1 MINNK
6 RFQIFISST
15 YLDLVEERQAV
26 LKAILELE
34 HIPAGMEL
42 FPATDA
48 SAWELIKSVIDE
60 SDYYVLI
67 VGGKYGSLHPD
78 GLGFTEMEYDYAFDK
93 KKPVIALLH
102 NSPDQIPRSKTE
114 IDEAQWKRLERFR
127 EKVRKNH
134 TCQFWTSAHDL
145 KASVIV
151 SLTSMFKRNPAVGW
165 VRADSVP
172 SGARVEDVLLLK
184 ERIAELEAQ
193 LHASR
198 IMPAAGTE
206 DLAQGTDDHE
216 VKVEVQT
223 NSHIYS
229 AYPVVFSW
237 DDLFANAA
245 PALLNEAS
253 DAELRYAIKEYV
265 EGEAK
270 RVFQEDDD
278 IPKAQKLYSN
288 AELSSSELDTCIVQ
302 FRALGLIVES
312 QRKRSVTDSGKYW
325 ALTPYGDHKLVQ
337 LRAMRK
343 GAQDRFPNAP
353 GAED

>member
-15 YLDLVEERQAV
+15 YLDLIDERQSV
-26 LKAILELE
+26 LKAVLELE

-48 SAWELIKSVIDE
+48 SAWDLIKSVIDE

-78 GLGFTEMEYDYAFDK
+78 GLGFTEMEYDYAVDQ

-102 NSPDQIPRSKTE
+102 NSPDQIARGKTD
-114 IDEAQWKRLERFR
+114 IDEAQWKRLEKFR
-127 EKVRKNH
+127 EKVRKHH
-134 TCQFWTSAHDL
+134 TCQFWTNAHDL

-151 SLTSMFKRNPAVGW
+151 SLTSMFKRHPAVGW

-172 SGARVEDVLLLK
+172 SGARIEDVLLLK
-184 ERIAELEAQ
+184 ERVAELEAQ
-193 LHASR
+193 LNASR
-198 IMPAAGTE
+198 TMPAAGTD
-206 DLAQGTDDHE
+206 DLAQGDDEHT
-216 VKVEVQT
+216 VET
-223 NSHIYS
+223 RIESRTHIFEP
-229 AYPVVFSW
+229 YPVVYSW
-237 DDLFANAA
+237 DDLFANVA

-253 DAELRYAIKEYV
+253 DQRLRMALHEYIK
-265 EGEAK
+265 ADAL
-270 RVFQEDDD
+270 RLFNEDAD
-278 IPKAQKLYSN
+278 IPKTDKAYPQCLVP
-288 AELSSSELDTCIVQ
+288 ESEKDTCIVQ

-337 LRAMRK
+337 LRAMRRN
-343 GAQDRFPNAP
+343 AQDHQPRK
-353 GAED
+353 G